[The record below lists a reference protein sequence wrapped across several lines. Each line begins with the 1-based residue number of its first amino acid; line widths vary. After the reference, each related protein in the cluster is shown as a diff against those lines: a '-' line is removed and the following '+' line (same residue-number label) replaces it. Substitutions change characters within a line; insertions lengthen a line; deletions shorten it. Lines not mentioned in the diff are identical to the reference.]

1 MEDAAQGNDRDNKKQ
16 YGRRG
21 RRIEKGRHIEFIF
34 TNIGCYHD
42 HHLKARV
49 FVPQNIKT
57 CFYECR
63 ESGNILY
70 LRIFC
75 NAIGMHFIVLH
86 FVGTSKYINSRK
98 Y

>member
-42 HHLKARV
+42 HHLKAEFLCHKTLRHV
-49 FVPQNIKT
+49 FMNVDKVQI
-57 CFYECR
+57 F
-63 ESGNILY
+63 LY
-70 LRIFC
+70 RSFFVNLENAC
-75 NAIGMHFIVLH
+75 NLF
-86 FVGTSKYINSRK
+86 
-98 Y
+98 